1 MRQVFG
7 CLTFRGSAGLFTTEP
22 SAVPLVGLY
31 SNREPVAPPNPWMFS
46 TYSPIGRFALVISHP
61 PAVDRSAPL
70 NRRQELS
77 NVPASF
83 QQYLHRICLC
93 KLFRC
98 TCSFLK
104 LRPTFLGRWPMPPP
118 RSVIFLTDKSPLRP
132 TILGSLSA
140 QAVPPPRSD
149 LTGGRK
155 LLSLLRLCDM
165 HSSAMPASAVDCR
178 PQSSNPLPRS
188 RI

>member
-1 MRQVFG
+1 
-7 CLTFRGSAGLFTTEP
+7 
-22 SAVPLVGLY
+22 
-31 SNREPVAPPNPWMFS
+31 MFS

-83 QQYLHRICLC
+83 QRYLHRIRLC

-104 LRPTFLGRWPMPPP
+104 LRPTFLGRRPMPPP
-118 RSVIFLTDKSPLRP
+118 RSVIFLTDKSPSRY
-132 TILGSLSA
+132 G
-140 QAVPPPRSD
+140 
-149 LTGGRK
+149 
-155 LLSLLRLCDM
+155 LSL
-165 HSSAMPASAVDCR
+165 AVVHISLNRQPFRCK
-178 PQSSNPLPRS
+178 L
-188 RI
+188 